1 MRTNSA
7 LAASIW
13 IPIAALALI
22 WALRD
27 VVILIAYAVLLAYAL
42 LPPVIA
48 VQRIQFPGRRR
59 MSRRLAAALIMVG
72 LALGV
77 FWMAAV
83 AIPRLT
89 AEAARFA
96 SAVPTAASSLLEMLR
111 SEAAQRGS
119 GLDSALDGIRNN
131 AGDWLQRIAGALTN
145 LAGGM
150 FGGMARM
157 LTFALVPLLAFYL
170 LADGNAIEASAL
182 RFIPHEPR
190 SAFIRLR
197 GAVDRA
203 LRSYVRG
210 QAIVCLVMGVAVGI
224 GLAVIRH
231 PAAMLLGVVVG
242 AAEIIPYVGFAIAAI
257 AVVLAGWTVSPL
269 QALLGIGLYVVVNWA
284 VGTFVTPR
292 VMGRYLEMH
301 PFLVTVSV
309 IAGAQLIG
317 PAGAL
322 LALPAAAT
330 LQAVVAEMARTPAT
344 EMQSTEKEASHAA

>member
-1 MRTNSA
+1 MRTKSA
-7 LAASIW
+7 LAASTW

-42 LPPVIA
+42 LPAVLA
-48 VQRIQFPGRRR
+48 VQRIPLPGRT
-59 MSRRLAAALIMVG
+59 MSRKLASVMIMAG
-72 LALGV
+72 LALGA
-77 FWMAAV
+77 FWITAV

-89 AEAARFA
+89 AEAVRFA
-96 SAVPTAASSLLEMLR
+96 AAVPRVASSLLEMLR
-111 SEAAQRGS
+111 SEAAQW
-119 GLDSALDGIRNN
+119 GLGVDSALDTIRSN
-131 AGDWLQRIAGALTN
+131 AGDWLQRIAAALTN
-145 LAGGM
+145 LAGGV
-150 FGGMARM
+150 FGGMGRV
-157 LTFALVPLLAFYL
+157 LTFAVVPLLAFYL

-182 RFIPHEPR
+182 RFFPHEPR
-190 SAFIRLR
+190 SDFMRLR

-210 QAIVCLVMGVAVGI
+210 QAIVCLVMGLAVGI
-224 GLAVIRH
+224 GLGLIKH
-231 PAAMLLGVVVG
+231 PAAMVLAVLVG
-242 AAEIIPYVGFAIAAI
+242 AAEIIPYVGFTIAAVAIA
-257 AVVLAGWTVSPL
+257 LAGWTASPL
-269 QALLGIGLYVVVNWA
+269 QALLGVVLYMVVNWA

-330 LQAVVAEMARTPAT
+330 LQAVVSELAGAPAT
-344 EMQSTEKEASHAA
+344 EMQSSREETSHAA